1 MDHAMPIDYDI
12 LADTY
17 DDHRRGD
24 GPYIDRL
31 LAVARESDAQRVL
44 ELGTGTGNNTEAFLA
59 CHDCSA
65 FFALERSRGM
75 LERGRTKGLPVSWI
89 RGDAEKLPFSD
100 SSVDFIFSVYMLHH
114 ISHLDCLMSECARVL
129 ASGCAVFVTTTH
141 DFIRRHPM
149 NAYFPSFARIDTNR
163 FQDVPEIVA
172 SMNAAGFERVQ
183 SEICRAA
190 PVPIDRRYVDKVAGQ
205 FISTYALLP
214 RDEFETGL
222 ARLGADVAACAKL
235 PCTIAWESAI
245 IWGAKE

>member
-1 MDHAMPIDYDI
+1 MPIDYDT

-17 DDHRRGD
+17 DEHRRGG

-31 LAVARESDAQRVL
+31 LSVARESSAQRIL
-44 ELGTGTGNNTEAFLA
+44 ELGTGTGNNTGTFLSR
-59 CHDCSA
+59 HDCSA
-65 FFALERSRGM
+65 FFAFERSRGM
-75 LERGRTKGLPVSWI
+75 LEKGRRKGLPVCWI
-89 RGDAEKLPFSD
+89 RGDAESLPFSD
-100 SSVDFIFSVYMLHH
+100 ASVDFIFSVYMLHH
-114 ISHLDCLMSECARVL
+114 VSHLDCLMSECARVL
-129 ASGCAVFVTTTH
+129 APGRAVFVTTTH

-172 SMNAAGFERVQ
+172 SMHAAGFDRVQ

-214 RDEFETGL
+214 SGEFETGL
-222 ARLGADVAACAKL
+222 ARLEADVAACGNL

-245 IWGAKE
+245 IWGTKE